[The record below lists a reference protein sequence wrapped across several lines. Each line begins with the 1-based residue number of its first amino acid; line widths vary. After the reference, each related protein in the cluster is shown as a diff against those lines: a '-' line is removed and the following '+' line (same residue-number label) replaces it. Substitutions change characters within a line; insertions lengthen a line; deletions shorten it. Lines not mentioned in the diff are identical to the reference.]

1 MEPARF
7 SRRAAAPAGR
17 VDMAFWRSFTSGLGA
32 LFHRSDRDTEIDD
45 EVRHYFEEA
54 IEAYKQRGLS
64 EEEARRA
71 ARLEFGSSQVAEE
84 QVRSYGWENTVRT
97 FLSDLRYAGR
107 QLRRNPGFTAVSAVT
122 LALGIGASTAIFSA
136 INPIL
141 FKPLPYPHSSRILMI
156 WSTWQGA
163 RSEMA
168 FGTWRELSQRS
179 HSFESMA
186 IFEPWQPAI
195 TGGAEPQRLEGQ
207 SVSAGFF
214 QVLGVAPVLGRDFR
228 TSDEGPNGPGVVIVS
243 DKLWRHF
250 FAADP
255 RILGRTF
262 KLDGDL
268 YTVIGVLPR
277 GFEDVLSPSA
287 ELWAPDQYDSS
298 EITRE
303 FNTWEWGNHLR
314 MVGRL
319 RPGVSRAQAVAE
331 LDQVARTPWPRFPRP
346 RWASLD
352 RGLIVDSL
360 QDDMAHTVRP
370 ALLAVFGAVLIVLVI
385 ACVNV
390 TNLLIARGASRVG
403 EFAVRGA
410 LGASRRRIMRQLV
423 TESMLLSFFG
433 GVLGI
438 AAAWAGVRVI
448 VALSPAQLPRLDAIS
463 FDPAAFF
470 FAFVLIALIGLA
482 AGLFPTLHISR
493 NDLQSG
499 LQQASR
505 RTTGRH
511 LWTRRVLAAAE
522 VALALVLL
530 VSAGLL
536 LRSMQRLLSIS
547 PGFNSSNLLT
557 MQVVTSGHEFDNP
570 ASGPATGDLAR
581 RRYFEQALDA
591 VRRVPG
597 VESAAFSSLLP
608 LSDDPA
614 EVSTY
619 GAQFSDQDSDSGYNV
634 FRYAV
639 SPGYCQTMGIP
650 LISGRLLN
658 ERDTAGAP
666 QAALI
671 SESLAR
677 HHFGSRNP
685 IGSLLHVGPRN
696 RPWYTVVGVVGN
708 VKQTSLSLD
717 QDDAVY
723 LSIEQTWFAD
733 DTLSYV
739 IRTRGNAAALVPKV
753 KFAIWAVDR
762 NEPIV
767 RVVTM
772 NRLLAITEAQRR
784 FILILF
790 EAFGVVAL
798 LLAAVGLYGV
808 LSGSIAER
816 MHEIGVR
823 MALGASRGDILAL
836 AFRDGMGLATWGIA
850 LGACGALAA
859 SRSIVSLLFG
869 TSSLDPLSWFGMVGL
884 LATVAAVACWVPAWR
899 GATVDPVRTL
909 RSE

>member
-1 MEPARF
+1 MTWWRQF
-7 SRRAAAPAGR
+7 SRG
-17 VDMAFWRSFTSGLGA
+17 VGGL
-32 LFHRSDRDTEIDD
+32 LHRSERDSAIDD
-45 EVRHYFEEA
+45 EVEHYFREA
-54 IEAYKQRGLS
+54 VEDWRRRGLS
-64 EEEARRA
+64 EEEARCA
-71 ARLEFGSSQVAEE
+71 VRLEMGSQHAAEE
-84 QVRSYGWENTVRT
+84 QLRSYGWEDAVRT
-97 FLSDLRYAGR
+97 FFSDLRFAAR
-107 QLRRNPGFTAVSAVT
+107 QMRSNPGFTAISAIT

-136 INPIL
+136 VNPIL
-141 FKPLPYPHSSRILMI
+141 FKPLPYPHPGRILMI
-156 WSTWQGA
+156 WNTWQGA

-179 HSFESMA
+179 HSFESTA
-186 IFEPWQPAI
+186 IFEPWQPAM
-195 TGGAEPQRLEGQ
+195 TGGREPQRLEGQ

-214 QVLGVAPVLGRDFR
+214 RVLGVAPVLGRDFR
-228 TSDEGPNGPGVVIVS
+228 TADEGPNKPGVVILS
-243 DKLWRHF
+243 DKLWRHL

-255 RILGRTF
+255 RILGRTV

-319 RPGVSRAQAVAE
+319 RPGVTRAEAGSE
-331 LDQVARTPWPRFPRP
+331 LDQIARTPWPQFPRP
-346 RWASLD
+346 RWAALQ
-352 RGLIVDSL
+352 RGLIIDSL
-360 QDDMAHTVRP
+360 QDDIAHTVKP
-370 ALLAVFGAVLIVLVI
+370 ALLAVFGAVLIVLAI
-385 ACVNV
+385 ACANV
-390 TNLLIARGASRVG
+390 TNLLIARGAHRTG

-410 LGASRRRIMRQLV
+410 LGASRLRIARQLV
-423 TESMLLSFFG
+423 TESLLLSSLG
-433 GVLGI
+433 GALGI

-463 FDPAAFF
+463 FDPAAFLF
-470 FAFVLIALIGLA
+470 GFVLISLIGLT
-482 AGLFPTLHISR
+482 AGLFPALHISR

-511 LWTRRVLAAAE
+511 LWTRR
-522 VALALVLL
+522 ALAVAEIAMALILL

-536 LRSMQRLLSIS
+536 LRSMQRLLSVS
-547 PGFNSSNLLT
+547 PGFNPSNLLT
-557 MQVVTSGHEFDNP
+557 MQVVTSGHKFDNL
-570 ASGPATGDLAR
+570 ASDPGGGDRVR
-581 RRYFEQALDA
+581 RRFFAQALDA
-591 VRRVPG
+591 VRRVLG
-597 VESAAFSSLLP
+597 VESAAFTSLLP
-608 LSDDPA
+608 LSDDPP
-614 EVSTY
+614 VVGQY
-619 GAQFSDQDSDSGYNV
+619 GAQFADQDSESGYNV

-639 SPGYCQTMGIP
+639 SPDYCETMGIP
-650 LISGRLLN
+650 LISGRLLD

-677 HHFGSRNP
+677 RHFGSRNP
-685 IGSLLHVGPRN
+685 IGSRLHVGPRD
-696 RPWYTVVGVVGN
+696 RPWYTVVGVVGD

-717 QDDAVY
+717 DDDAVY
-723 LSIEQTWFAD
+723 LSTEQTWFAD
-733 DTLSYV
+733 DTLSFV
-739 IRTRGNAAALVPKV
+739 IRTHGSAAALLPQV
-753 KFAIWAVDR
+753 KSAIWSVDK
-762 NEPIV
+762 NQPIV
-767 RVVTM
+767 RVLTM
-772 NRLLAITEAQRR
+772 DRMVAITEAQRR

-808 LSGSIAER
+808 LSGGIAER

-836 AFRDGMGLATWGIA
+836 AFRDGMQVVLWGMTI
-850 LGACGALAA
+850 GACGALAA
-859 SRSIVSLLFG
+859 SRGISSLLFG
-869 TSSLDPLSWFGMVGL
+869 TSTLDPVSWLGMITL
-884 LATVAAVACWVPAWR
+884 LAAVAAAACWVPAWR
-899 GATVDPVRTL
+899 GANVDPVCTL